1 MMTEE
6 LARFAVMLEDV
17 QRNMKVM
24 AEAHVDQRERSE
36 RNEAK
41 LDGLVTRVDGLE
53 MTVKVSAR
61 ETRERFD
68 KLETKVDNLETKFD
82 KLETKVDRLET
93 KVDRLETKVDRL
105 ETKVDRLETKV
116 DKLETK
122 VDKLEVFASD
132 AQGRLQKVETKVD
145 KLEVFASDAQG
156 RLKRIETHLELR
168 GPASRR
174 RVTGPAPPAH
184 RRKTAKRM

>member
-41 LDGLVTRVDGLE
+41 LDWLVTRVDGLE

-93 KVDRLETKVDRL
+93 KVD
-105 ETKVDRLETKV
+105 
-116 DKLETK
+116 
-122 VDKLEVFASD
+122 KLEVFASD
-132 AQGRLQKVETKVD
+132 AQGRLQKVETKLD

-168 GPASRR
+168 GPSPRR
-174 RVTGPAPPAH
+174 GVTSPAPPAH

>member
-105 ETKVDRLETKV
+105 ETKVD
-116 DKLETK
+116 
-122 VDKLEVFASD
+122 
-132 AQGRLQKVETKVD
+132 